1 MDGDAGNSDGGK
13 RNEAGRD
20 ETTKPLVQ
28 QQHQIFP
35 GNKAIEFALSVQPLA
50 KQVWDLSE
58 PVWHRSRGEEI
69 DKNLKALA
77 GETSGGSFE
86 GRPRNQKKSA
96 HRIAELGGDDNP
108 GEASCNPADR
118 NAMAIPLADPAAG
131 RVAAADHYVEVL
143 RLDGA
148 EHLRQHRFVVLQV
161 GIDDRQIRCAAR
173 EHAFDDRGSQAAAAD
188 ALDAADARI

>member
-1 MDGDAGNSDGGK
+1 MAANETKRGGTKPPSRLSSNSIRYSQATRLSSLLCPCSRWRNRYATSANRYGTGVEAK
-13 RNEAGRD
+13 RSTRILKPWPERRLAARSKAGRD
-20 ETTKPLVQ
+20 
-28 QQHQIFP
+28 I
-35 GNKAIEFALSVQPLA
+35 
-50 KQVWDLSE
+50 
-58 PVWHRSRGEEI
+58 R
-69 DKNLKALA
+69 
-77 GETSGGSFE
+77 
-86 GRPRNQKKSA
+86 KKIA
-96 HRIAELGGDDNP
+96 HRIAEFGGDDNP

-118 NAMAIPLADPAAG
+118 DAMAIPLADPTAG